1 MCGQSERPGT
11 AVRALRFAV
20 RAKSARDLQMTD
32 DTHTAPGQIA
42 APGVHDETRR
52 DFLMLV
58 AGAIGTVAVVATAY
72 ILGDSMAPSGDI
84 VAAGGPLDVDLTK
97 VAPGQ
102 QVIVLWRG
110 RPIFVV
116 DRTPA
121 LLKEL
126 QDPKLVGLLSDPN
139 STVEQQPLYAEN
151 WHRSINPKY
160 AVLVGVCTHLGCIPL
175 FYPKPDPSNPAPNWL
190 GGYFCPCH
198 GSKYDL
204 AGRVYSGVPAPY
216 NLPVPPYHF
225 PDDRTLRIGENPTG
239 QNWDFGSIVQI

>member
-1 MCGQSERPGT
+1 
-11 AVRALRFAV
+11 
-20 RAKSARDLQMTD
+20 MTD
-32 DTHTAPGQIA
+32 DTQSMHGTTAAGSA
-42 APGVHDETRR
+42 HDETRR
-52 DFLMLV
+52 DFLLLV
-58 AGAIGTVAVVATAY
+58 AGAVGAVAVVATTYAVV
-72 ILGDSMAPSGDI
+72 DSLNPAAD
-84 VAAGGPLDVDLTK
+84 VLAAGGPVDVDLSK

-102 QVIVLWRG
+102 QVIVQWRG
-110 RPIFVV
+110 KPIFIV

-126 QDPKLVGLLSDPN
+126 QDPTLVQRLSDPN
-139 STVEQQPLYAEN
+139 SDTDQQPPYARN
-151 WHRSINPKY
+151 WHRSINPQY
-160 AVLVGVCTHLGCIPL
+160 AVLVGICTHLGCIPG

-225 PDDRTLRIGENPTG
+225 PDKKTLRIGESPAG
-239 QNWDFGSIVQI
+239 QTWDFGSIVQI

>member
-1 MCGQSERPGT
+1 
-11 AVRALRFAV
+11 
-20 RAKSARDLQMTD
+20 MTD
-32 DTHTAPGQIA
+32 DTQSMHGTAA
-42 APGVHDETRR
+42 AGVGHDETRR

-58 AGAIGTVAVVATAY
+58 TGALGAVAVVATGYAVV
-72 ILGDSMAPSGDI
+72 DSLNPAAD
-84 VAAGGPLDVDLTK
+84 VLAAGGPVDVDLSK

-102 QVIVLWRG
+102 QVIVQWRG
-110 RPIFVV
+110 KPIFIV

-126 QDPKLVGLLSDPN
+126 QDPTLVQRLSDPDSDTN
-139 STVEQQPLYAEN
+139 QQPPFARN
-151 WHRSINPKY
+151 WHRSINPQY
-160 AVLVGVCTHLGCIPL
+160 AVLVGICTHLGCIPE
-175 FYPKPDPSNPAPNWL
+175 FFPKPDPSNPAPNWL

-225 PDDRTLRIGENPTG
+225 PDKKTIRIGEGPAGET
-239 QNWDFGSIVQI
+239 WDFGSIVQI